1 MKRRYP
7 KLVDI
12 LFEDVTDDIAKAA
25 KGGPGAVRS
34 FVDNYPD
41 PDELKAA
48 LAGTHDN
55 VKTDDTTNVSEPTM
69 RKISD
74 FKPTQK
80 EIDMMKSAAFPL
92 GSAKAL
98 AKAITSNTTD
108 APGSITVSGDDVI
121 DGHHRW
127 SGVWAIS
134 GQSGMIGAEDLD
146 LPGDTTQKLAA
157 AQLAIAAHKDVNQD
171 MPTASGK
178 IENNI
183 LGKSSGE
190 IEKMMVANIGRQ
202 VDRRAPGPMLNDEMV
217 ANSSKDKVIAKWAGF
232 KLGADANE
240 IKAKI
245 IKKISANLATVPG
258 NPKAPAREDMPQLDH
273 KSIGGKAAKAAIYD
287 KLQNAEINIKN
298 PLSPQKESAEQDG
311 NLLTERWCRLASC

>member
-1 MKRRYP
+1 
-7 KLVDI
+7 
-12 LFEDVTDDIAKAA
+12 VTDDIAKAA

-34 FVDNYPD
+34 FVDNHPD

-48 LAGTHDN
+48 LHGTHDN
-55 VKTDDTTNVSEPTM
+55 VKADDTTKVSKPAM
-69 RKISD
+69 RQIRD

-98 AKAITSNTTD
+98 AKAISSNTTD

-134 GQSGMIGAEDLD
+134 GPDGVISAEDLE

-157 AQLAIAAHKDVNQD
+157 AQLAIAAHKDPNQD

-178 IENNI
+178 IANNI
-183 LGKSSGE
+183 LGKSSSE
-190 IEKMMVANIGRQ
+190 IEKMMAANVGRQ

-217 ANSSKDKVIAKWAGF
+217 SNSSKDKTIAKWAGF
-232 KLGADANE
+232 KPGADPKE
-240 IKAKI
+240 VIVKI
-245 IKKISANLATVPG
+245 IKKISANLATVPS
-258 NPKAPAREDMPQLDH
+258 NTKAPAREDMPQLDD
-273 KSIGGKAAKAAIYD
+273 KSIGGKAGKAAIYD
-287 KLQNAEINIKN
+287 KLQNAEINIKS
-298 PLSPQKESAEQDG
+298 PLSPQKESAERDG
-311 NLLTERWCRLASC
+311 NLLTERWCQLAKC

>member
-1 MKRRYP
+1 MTYQYP
-7 KLVDI
+7 KLVDV
-12 LFEDVTDDIAKAA
+12 LFEDITDDIAKAA
-25 KGGPGAVRS
+25 KGGPGSVRS
-34 FVDNYPD
+34 FVDNHPE
-41 PDELKAA
+41 PAELKAA
-48 LAGTHDN
+48 LHGTHDK
-55 VKTDDTTNVSEPTM
+55 VEHDDTTNVSKPAM

-98 AKAITSNTTD
+98 TKAITSNTTS
-108 APGSITVSGDDVI
+108 APGSITVAGDDVI

-134 GQSGMIGAEDLD
+134 GPNGVISAEDLG

-157 AQLAIAAHKDVNQD
+157 AQLAIAAHKEPGQD
-171 MPTASGK
+171 MPTAAGK
-178 IENNI
+178 IANNI
-183 LGKSSGE
+183 LGKSSSE
-190 IEKMMVANIGRQ
+190 IEKMMVANVGRQ

-217 ANSSKDKVIAKWAGF
+217 SNSSKDKVIAKWAGF
-232 KLGADANE
+232 KPGADAIE
-240 IKAKI
+240 VKAKI
-245 IKKISANLATVPG
+245 IKKISANLATVPS

-273 KSIGGKAAKAAIYD
+273 ESIGGKTAKAAIYD

-298 PLSPQKESAEQDG
+298 PLSPQTESVESG
-311 NLLTERWCRLASC
+311 ENLLTERWCQLANC